1 MFLTRM
7 AINGARRS
15 AWKLL
20 QSPQAMHA
28 AVLSGFP
35 LDDSVV
41 SDDGRVLWRLDRSPH
56 SLWLYVVSPSQP
68 DLTHLVEQAGWPARA
83 SWQTRDYEPF
93 LARLGLEQ
101 RWVFRLAANPVHTI
115 NTMGGAKKRYGHVTV
130 TQQESWLLTRVE
142 RLGFRVAD
150 TPSGPD
156 VAVSRRERHEFRRGG
171 GRVTLDTAQYDGVLE
186 VTDPATL
193 RTALTRG
200 IGHAK
205 GYGCGLLTLAPVP
218 IATRTDV

>member
-7 AINGARRS
+7 AINAARRS

-35 LDDSVV
+35 PDESPA

-56 SLWLYVVSPSQP
+56 RIWLYIVSPSQP
-68 DLTHLVEQAGWPARA
+68 DLTHLVEQAGWPTQA
-83 SWQTRDYEPF
+83 SWQTRDYAPF
-93 LARLGLEQ
+93 LERLQFGQ
-101 RWVFRLAANPVHTI
+101 RWVFRLAANPVHTV
-115 NTMGGAKKRYGHVTV
+115 NTDDGAKKRYGHVTV
-130 TQQESWLLTRVE
+130 DQQESWLLARVE
-142 RLGFRVAD
+142 RLGFRLAD
-150 TPSGPD
+150 TSNGPD
-156 VAVSRRERHEFRRGG
+156 LAVSRRERHEFRRGA

-186 VTDPATL
+186 VTDPMPL
-193 RTALTRG
+193 RNALTRG

-218 IATRTDV
+218 AAPRTDA